1 MTLSIA
7 ARCPEANMF
16 GVAIASSSPAVAA
29 RCAHARRGAG
39 AVTTQNITD
48 PSLGPQI
55 LDALEHGAG
64 AREALEAALHST
76 AFGAY
81 RQLIVVSREGAPVV
95 HSGAKA
101 LGIVGSAVGV
111 DAAAAGNLLA
121 RAEVPRAMVAAFEG
135 GAGLTGLAAGVGSAV
150 GGGRSSVIAPGAM
163 GGHAGLAVEHS
174 FPRPVHF
181 AARLLHAL
189 RAGVEAGGEAG
200 PIHSAGLLVVRDV
213 SWPIVDLRVDWAD
226 DDPVAELTALW
237 ERYEPQVEDYVRR
250 ALDPAAAPSFG
261 VPGDR

>member
-39 AVTTQNITD
+39 AVATQNITD

-55 LDALEHGAG
+55 LAGLEHGSG

-76 AFGAY
+76 PFGAY
-81 RQLIVVSREGAPVV
+81 RQLIVVSREGVPVV

-101 LGIVGSAVGV
+101 LGIVESAVGV

-121 RAEVPRAMVAAFEG
+121 RVEVPGVMVAAFEAATG
-135 GAGLTGLAAGVGSAV
+135 GAAIATIAAFDANGDPAV
-150 GGGRSSVIAPGAM
+150 TSMVTPLE
-163 GGHAGLAVEHS
+163 AG
-174 FPRPVHF
+174 PVHF
-181 AARLLHAL
+181 AARLLQAL

-213 SWPIVDLRVDWAD
+213 SWPIVDLRVDWTD
-226 DDPVAELTALW
+226 GDPVAELAALW

>member
-39 AVTTQNITD
+39 AVATQNITD

-55 LDALEHGAG
+55 LDGLEHGAG

-76 AFGAY
+76 PFGAY
-81 RQLIVVSREGAPVV
+81 RQLIVVSREGVPVV

-121 RAEVPRAMVAAFEG
+121 RAEVPGVMVAAFEG
-135 GAGLTGLAAGVGSAV
+135 EGGGPGSTGTASGSVALRGGQAGLE
-150 GGGRSSVIAPGAM
+150 GRA
-163 GGHAGLAVEHS
+163 
-174 FPRPVHF
+174 HF
-181 AARLLHAL
+181 AARLLRAL

-250 ALDPAAAPSFG
+250 ALDPGAAPSFG

>member
-7 ARCPEANMF
+7 ARLPEANMF
-16 GVAIASSSPAVAA
+16 GVAITSSSPAVAA

-39 AVTTQNITD
+39 AVATQNITD

-55 LDALEHGAG
+55 LDGLERGAG
-64 AREALEAALHST
+64 AGAALEAALHST
-76 AFGAY
+76 PFGAY

-101 LGIVGSAVGV
+101 LGIVGSALGV
-111 DAAAAGNLLA
+111 NAAAAGNLLA
-121 RAEVPRAMVAAFEG
+121 RPEVPAAMIAAFEADLG
-135 GAGLTGLAAGVGSAV
+135 
-150 GGGRSSVIAPGAM
+150 
-163 GGHAGLAVEHS
+163 E
-174 FPRPVHF
+174 VHF

-189 RAGVEAGGEAG
+189 RAGVEVGGEAG

-213 SWPIVDLRVDWAD
+213 SWPIVDLRVDWAA
-226 DDPVAELTALW
+226 DDPVAELLLLW
-237 ERYEPQVEDYVRR
+237 ERYESQVEDYVRR

>member
-7 ARCPEANMF
+7 ARFPAGNMF

-39 AVTTQNITD
+39 AVATQNITD

-55 LDALEHGAG
+55 LDGLDRGASARAALEDAV
-64 AREALEAALHST
+64 HST
-76 AFGAY
+76 PFAAY
-81 RQLIVVSREGAPVV
+81 RQLVVIGREGPPVV

-101 LGIVGSAVGV
+101 LGVVGSAVGAN
-111 DAAAAGNLLA
+111 AAAAGNLLA
-121 RAEVPRAMVAAFEG
+121 RADVPAVMVAAFE
-135 GAGLTGLAAGVGSAV
+135 AAEGS
-150 GGGRSSVIAPGAM
+150 
-163 GGHAGLAVEHS
+163 
-174 FPRPVHF
+174 HF
-181 AARLLHAL
+181 AAMLLHAL
-189 RAGVEAGGEAG
+189 RAGVAAGGEAG

-226 DDPVAELTALW
+226 DDPVAQLTALW
-237 ERYEPQVEDYVRR
+237 ERYEPQLEDYVRR
-250 ALDPAAAPSFG
+250 ALDPAAAPAFG

>member
-1 MTLSIA
+1 MTLSIV

-29 RCAHARRGAG
+29 RCAHSRRGAG
-39 AVTTQNITD
+39 AVATQNITD

-55 LDALEHGAG
+55 LDGLERGAD

-76 AFGAY
+76 PFWAY

-95 HSGAKA
+95 HSGANA
-101 LGIVGSAVGV
+101 LGVVGSAVGV
-111 DAAAAGNLLA
+111 NAAAAGNLLA
-121 RAEVPRAMVAAFEG
+121 QPEVPAAMIAAFE
-135 GAGLTGLAAGVGSAV
+135 TENEQPEE
-150 GGGRSSVIAPGAM
+150 R
-163 GGHAGLAVEHS
+163 
-174 FPRPVHF
+174 VHLPT
-181 AARLLHAL
+181 RLLRAL
-189 RAGVEAGGEAG
+189 RAGVAAGGEAG

-226 DDPVAELTALW
+226 DDPVAELLLLW

>member
-1 MTLSIA
+1 MTLSIV

-29 RCAHARRGAG
+29 RCAHSRRGAG
-39 AVTTQNITD
+39 AVATQNITD

-55 LDALEHGAG
+55 LDGLERGAD

-76 AFGAY
+76 PFGAY
-81 RQLIVVSREGAPVV
+81 RQLIVISREGAPVV
-95 HSGAKA
+95 HSGANA
-101 LGIVGSAVGV
+101 LGVVGSAVGV
-111 DAAAAGNLLA
+111 NAAAAGNLLA
-121 RAEVPRAMVAAFEG
+121 RPEVPAAMIAAFE
-135 GAGLTGLAAGVGSAV
+135 AENEQPEE
-150 GGGRSSVIAPGAM
+150 R
-163 GGHAGLAVEHS
+163 
-174 FPRPVHF
+174 VHLP
-181 AARLLHAL
+181 ARLLRAL
-189 RAGVEAGGEAG
+189 CAGVAAGGEAG

-226 DDPVAELTALW
+226 DDPVAALASLW
-237 ERYEPQVEDYVRR
+237 ERYEPQVEDYIRR

>member
-39 AVTTQNITD
+39 AVATQNITD

-55 LDALEHGAG
+55 LDGLEHGAG

-76 AFGAY
+76 PFGAY

-101 LGIVGSAVGV
+101 LGIVGTAVGL

-121 RAEVPRAMVAAFEG
+121 RAEVPAAMVAAFEAEG
-135 GAGLTGLAAGVGSAV
+135 RLSGAGAGATS
-150 GGGRSSVIAPGAM
+150 GGGVAVAGAAW
-163 GGHAGLAVEHS
+163 GVRA
-174 FPRPVHF
+174 PVHF

-226 DDPVAELTALW
+226 ADPVGELAALW
-237 ERYEPQVEDYVRR
+237 GRYEPQVEDYVRR

>member
-7 ARCPEANMF
+7 ARFPEANMF

-39 AVTTQNITD
+39 AVATQNITD

-55 LDALEHGAG
+55 LDGLEHRAG

-76 AFGAY
+76 PFGAY
-81 RQLIVVSREGAPVV
+81 RQLIVVSREGVPVV
-95 HSGAKA
+95 HSGAMA

-121 RAEVPRAMVAAFEG
+121 RAEVPAAMIAAFEG
-135 GAGLTGLAAGVGSAV
+135 ESWRPGAAASGVG
-150 GGGRSSVIAPGAM
+150 GDQ
-163 GGHAGLAVEHS
+163 
-174 FPRPVHF
+174 VHF
-181 AARLLHAL
+181 AARLLRAL

-213 SWPIVDLRVDWAD
+213 SWPIVDLRVDWAN

>member
-1 MTLSIA
+1 
-7 ARCPEANMF
+7 MF

-39 AVTTQNITD
+39 AVATQNITD

-55 LDALEHGAG
+55 LDGLDRGASSRAALED
-64 AREALEAALHST
+64 ALHST
-76 AFGAY
+76 PFGAY
-81 RQLIVVSREGAPVV
+81 RQLIVVGREGPPVV

-101 LGIVGSAVGV
+101 LGVVGSAVGV
-111 DAAAAGNLLA
+111 NAAAAGNLLA
-121 RAEVPRAMVAAFEG
+121 RADVPAVMVAAFEAQFEAQG
-135 GAGLTGLAAGVGSAV
+135 ELRTLAQSR
-150 GGGRSSVIAPGAM
+150 RSTRR
-163 GGHAGLAVEHS
+163 
-174 FPRPVHF
+174 RPARPPARRMPFATERAHF
-181 AARLLHAL
+181 AAMLLRAL

-226 DDPVAELTALW
+226 DDPVAQLAALW

>member
-39 AVTTQNITD
+39 AVATQNITD

-55 LDALEHGAG
+55 LEGLEHGAG

-76 AFGAY
+76 PYGAY
-81 RQLIVVSREGAPVV
+81 RQLIVVSREGTPVV

-101 LGIVGSAVGV
+101 LGVVGTAMGV

-121 RAEVPRAMVAAFEG
+121 RAEVPAAMVAAFEAEG
-135 GAGLTGLAAGVGSAV
+135 RLSGPVAGPASGAG
-150 GGGRSSVIAPGAM
+150 GG
-163 GGHAGLAVEHS
+163 
-174 FPRPVHF
+174 VHF

-189 RAGVEAGGEAG
+189 RAGVAAGGEAG
-200 PIHSAGLLVVRDV
+200 SIHSAGLLVVRDV

-226 DDPVAELTALW
+226 ADPVGELTALW
-237 ERYEPQVEDYVRR
+237 ELYEPQVEDYVRR
-250 ALDPAAAPSFG
+250 ALDPAAAPDFG
-261 VPGDR
+261 VPGER